1 MKIEKV
7 EVREIASKF
16 GTPVYVYSLEIL
28 RSAIQEIKKLSHR
41 RLDFLRLVQAPSPN
55 FSTK

>member
-28 RSAIQEIKKLSHR
+28 RRAIQEIKNYPLSP
-41 RLDFLRLVQAPSPN
+41 VTQ
-55 FSTK
+55 